1 MFANQRPVLDWRKP
15 HDWPCRKED
24 MDIWSKAPRL
34 FGADGPLSIHL
45 PGELDRLE
53 RKAVQED
60 ELKTWRSKVV
70 VDDARQYFY
79 R

>member
-1 MFANQRPVLDWRKP
+1 
-15 HDWPCRKED
+15 
-24 MDIWSKAPRL
+24 MDIWSKAPTV
-34 FGADGPLSIHL
+34 FGADEPLSIHL

-53 RKAVQED
+53 RRAVQED
-60 ELKTWRSKVV
+60 ELKTWRAKVV